1 MFDIS
6 VITFTTAHCRR
17 TRLWL
22 SPSSRILALWNL
34 DYCLALVFHFINIGF
49 FIGSVDTE
57 CAVLDDVKDHVVT
70 FIGLEN
76 KPGVSTIG
84 ERPGQK

>member
-70 FIGLEN
+70 FIGLGN

-84 ERPGQK
+84 EMPG